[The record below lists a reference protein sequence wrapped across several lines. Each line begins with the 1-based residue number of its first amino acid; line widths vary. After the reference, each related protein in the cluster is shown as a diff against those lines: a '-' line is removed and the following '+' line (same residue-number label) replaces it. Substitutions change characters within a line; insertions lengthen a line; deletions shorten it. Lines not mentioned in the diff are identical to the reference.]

1 MELVHIGHIRLF
13 NAAKKL
19 GDELVVI
26 LNNDHWLLQKKG
38 FVFMQENDRKEILE
52 SFSAVDKVI
61 ITDHAPNDPDRSVCR
76 ELQRLRPDIF
86 ANGGDRTPADAK
98 KTTSSLNPEANL
110 CKELGITLVYN
121 VGKGGKLRS
130 SSELAARLKK

>member
-1 MELVHIGHIRLF
+1 M
-13 NAAKKL
+13 
-19 GDELVVI
+19 VI

-61 ITDHAPNDPDRSVCR
+61 ITDHAPNGPDRSVCR

-110 CKELGITLVYN
+110 C
-121 VGKGGKLRS
+121 
-130 SSELAARLKK
+130 

>member
-1 MELVHIGHIRLF
+1 
-13 NAAKKL
+13 
-19 GDELVVI
+19 
-26 LNNDHWLLQKKG
+26 
-38 FVFMQENDRKEILE
+38 MQENDRKEILE